1 MENQIQA
8 KINEIQSQEL
18 SIIKDVLLMM
28 NERIEGIQ
36 PHQESQSL
44 TLADDCCDPI
54 YNDDQLT
61 IASDVI
67 RLVEK
72 ATGEN
77 VNYKEFD
84 NSHFNYIID
93 GNIFKNNL
101 NGNKVYRKTSFV
113 VNNTIFLD
121 DILGFGN
128 DDAGKFEYA
137 IQHLKELN
145 GGKILFSKPLKFNRK
160 VLINIVNGITIE
172 ALQSPS
178 SFPGDSTDP
187 FTSGSI
193 EFINPDSL
201 GLVINGFVDLT
212 LKNLRFL
219 FKSTSN
225 SNDYLLEL
233 SSGHDFEIDNLK
245 FRNFSP
251 NGNCLRLGRD
261 TGELCVFQGNI
272 SRVSTQQNGGVGIYT
287 GMTNTSLNFRACYII
302 GGCWHIK
309 GTVYSTFISCA
320 CDVSKTHGYII
331 EGVFG
336 EGTSPAHSLTF
347 ISCGAEKTQKS
358 GFWIGSD
365 AYNITLISP
374 HSGLNNQGNYD
385 NIGEFLT
392 MDNNGNHQDAIKI
405 TNPVIFKNSNEKPDI
420 IFGTNER
427 CGLLILDSIY
437 PSSFGKIN
445 GNSYW
450 INNKIIKIG
459 YDSSFLK
466 LSSKILN
473 QYGNISSYSRRFA
486 SETKN
491 LNSTETYFYLQ
502 SEGVNIKKDSKL
514 ICISLWVNENIISET
529 GTSGTLAFGDG
540 VNVKN
545 DIIIDIPLSIGTK
558 VSHVF
563 RNNEYVDYDFLGL
576 RFHLNDNSTM
586 TGGTISVE
594 LFFENLY

>member
-28 NERIEGIQ
+28 NERIEGSQ
-36 PHQESQSL
+36 PNQESQSL
-44 TLADDCCDPI
+44 TLTDDCCDPI

-67 RLVEK
+67 KLVEK

-84 NSHFNYIID
+84 NSYFQYTID

-113 VNNTIFLD
+113 VSNTIFLD
-121 DILGFGN
+121 DILGFEN

-145 GGKILFSKPLKFNRK
+145 GGKILFSRPLKFNRK
-160 VLINIVNGITIE
+160 VEIDTIIGITIE
-172 ALQSPS
+172 GIQSPYSLQSG
-178 SFPGDSTDP
+178 F
-187 FTSGSI
+187 FNSGYI
-193 EFINPDSL
+193 EFTNPDSI
-201 GLVINGFVDLT
+201 GLVISDFIDLT
-212 LKNLRFL
+212 LKNIRF
-219 FKSTSN
+219 SN
-225 SNDYLLEL
+225 KNSSGTQDYLLEL
-233 SSGHDFEIDNLK
+233 YKGHDFEIDNLK

-272 SRVSTQQNGGVGIYT
+272 SRVSTQQEGGVGIYT

-320 CDVSKTHGYII
+320 CDGSKTHGYII
-331 EGVFG
+331 EGIFG
-336 EGTSPAHSLTF
+336 EVTSAAHSLTF
-347 ISCGAEKTQKS
+347 ISCGAEKTEKS

-374 HSGLNNQGNYD
+374 HSGLNNEGKYD
-385 NIGEFLT
+385 SIGEFLT
-392 MDNNGNHQDAIKI
+392 LDNHGNHQNAIKV
-405 TNPVIFKNSNEKPDI
+405 TNPVIVKNTNGKPDI
-420 IFGTNER
+420 IFGTNEY
-427 CGLLILDSIY
+427 CGLLIIDSIY
-437 PSSFGKIN
+437 PGSFGKIN

-450 INNKIIKIG
+450 LNNKIITIG

-466 LSSKILN
+466 LSSKIIT
-473 QYGNISSYSRRFA
+473 QYGDISSYARRFA

-491 LNSTETYFYLQ
+491 LDTTETWFYLK
-502 SEGVNIKKDSKL
+502 SEGINIKKDSKL
-514 ICISLWVNENIISET
+514 LSISLWVNENIVSET
-529 GTSGTLAFGDG
+529 GTSGTLTFGDG
-540 VNVKN
+540 MNINNDVIKN
-545 DIIIDIPLSIGTK
+545 IPLSAGTK
-558 VSHVF
+558 VSHIF
-563 RNNEYVDYDFLGL
+563 RNNEFVDFDFLGL
-576 RFHLNDNSTM
+576 RFHLNDNSLM
-586 TGGTISVE
+586 NSGNVSVE
-594 LFFENLY
+594 LFYENLY